1 MLDYARKET
10 RRKEVRMNVIEL
22 AKILKTAHDVVEEE
36 WKKISPERKR
46 RMVENIMKRAA
57 ARAKKKGAPK

>member
-1 MLDYARKET
+1 
-10 RRKEVRMNVIEL
+10 MNAIEL

-57 ARAKKKGAPK
+57 ERAKKKGAQK

>member
-1 MLDYARKET
+1 
-10 RRKEVRMNVIEL
+10 MNAIDL

-36 WKKISPERKR
+36 WNKIPPERKR

-57 ARAKKKGAPK
+57 ARAKKKCAPK

>member
-1 MLDYARKET
+1 
-10 RRKEVRMNVIEL
+10 MNAIDL

-36 WKKISPERKR
+36 WKKIPPERKR

-57 ARAKKKGAPK
+57 SRAKRKKGSK